1 MHKWLEDFNAEL
13 QPAGV
18 RVKAFTFAQTAAD
31 GHRHADDGT
40 ALSVLAFSLD
50 EEEALVLQLEPVLQT
65 GHHPDQ
71 SCGESVCSVAS
82 VRRC

>member
-13 QPAGV
+13 QPVGV
-18 RVKAFTFAQTAAD
+18 RVKAFTFAQTDRD
-31 GHRHADDGT
+31 GNRHADDNV

-50 EEEALVLQLEPVLQT
+50 HQEEQVLEMEPVLQA

-71 SCGESVCSVAS
+71 NCGESA
-82 VRRC
+82 